1 MAIKVICPNGHT
13 LRVKDSLAGKTGLC
27 PTCKARVSVPE
38 PKHEAIDES
47 DILQVIGPYD
57 PGKSHVARA
66 DSPVAGSAKDAE
78 GKSSKVEMR
87 RCMSCEREIEA
98 ETHIC
103 PYCHHYIGGVG
114 DFG

>member
-1 MAIKVICPNGHT
+1 MAIKVTCPNGHT

-38 PKHEAIDES
+38 LQTDPIDES
-47 DILQVIGPYD
+47 SILQVIGPYD
-57 PGKSHVARA
+57 PSKSQVVGPK
-66 DSPVAGSAKDAE
+66 SAGNDDGEEKT
-78 GKSSKVEMR
+78 SKVEMR

>member
-1 MAIKVICPNGHT
+1 MAIKVTCPNGHT

-38 PKHEAIDES
+38 LKQGEIDES

-57 PGKSHVARA
+57 PGKSQVV
-66 DSPVAGSAKDAE
+66 SPQSPLGESAE
-78 GKSSKVEMR
+78 EEEKSSKVEMR

>member
-1 MAIKVICPNGHT
+1 MAIKVTCPNGHM
-13 LRVKDSLAGKTGLC
+13 LRVSDKLAGKTGLC
-27 PTCKARVSVPE
+27 PTCKARVTVPE
-38 PKHEAIDES
+38 LKPGAIDES

-57 PGKSHVARA
+57 PSKSQVTRPGARA
-66 DSPVAGSAKDAE
+66 DGQAE
-78 GKSSKVEMR
+78 EKTDKVEMR

-103 PYCHHYIGGVG
+103 PHCHHYIGGVG